1 VNIEVAPAY
10 REELIAAGLLIPLG
24 SDGLYARSGVF
35 EAILEAIDALAVRMG
50 ADHGAEVLRLP
61 PGMSR
66 GAFEATGYMRSFPQ
80 LAGTVHCFCGD
91 EQAHRELIR
100 TLDCH
105 GDWTEGQAASDI
117 VLTPAACYPVYP
129 IVARRGPLPADG
141 HAVDVMSYC
150 FRHEPSRDPARMQ
163 MFRMHEFV
171 CMGSAAQAQAFRAT
185 WVARGQE
192 MAEALRLPYRI
203 EVAND
208 PFFGRA
214 GRLLATSQVEQA
226 LKLELLIP
234 VTSGAA
240 PTACM
245 SFNYHQDKF
254 GETWGLRCADG
265 SVAHTACVGFGLER
279 LTLALLRHHGFQ
291 PAHWPDCVRAMLRI

>member
-1 VNIEVAPAY
+1 MDVAPAY
-10 REELIAAGLLIPLG
+10 REELVAAGLLIPLG

-35 EAILEAIDALAVRMG
+35 EGVLDAVDALASRIG
-50 ADHGAEVLRLP
+50 ADQGAEVLRLP

-66 GAFEATGYMRSFPQ
+66 AAFEATGYMRSFPQ

-91 EQAHRELIR
+91 ERAHRDLIR

-105 GDWTEGQAASDI
+105 GDWTGGQQASEI

-129 IVARRGPLPADG
+129 IVARRGPLPARG
-141 HAVDVMSYC
+141 HTVDVMSYC

-171 CMGSAAQAQAFRAT
+171 RIGSAAQAAAFRES
-185 WVARGQE
+185 WIGRGQE
-192 MAEALRLPYRI
+192 MAAALHLPFHV

-214 GRLLATSQVEQA
+214 GRLMATSQVEQA
-226 LKLELLIP
+226 LKLELQIP

-279 LTLALLRHHGFQ
+279 LTLALLRHHGFDPGDW
-291 PAHWPDCVRAMLRI
+291 PAPVRALLRI

>member
-1 VNIEVAPAY
+1 MDVSPAY
-10 REELIAAGLLIPLG
+10 REELVAAGLLIPLG

-35 EAILEAIDALAVRMG
+35 EGVLEAIDQLAVRMG

-66 GAFEATGYMRSFPQ
+66 AAFEATGYMRGFPQ

-91 EQAHRELIR
+91 ESAHRDLLR
-100 TLDCH
+100 TLECH
-105 GDWTEGQAASDI
+105 GDWTSGQAASEI

-129 IVARRGPLPADG
+129 IVARRGPLPAHG
-141 HAVDVMSYC
+141 HCVDVVSYC

-171 CMGSAAQAQAFRAT
+171 CMGRPSQAVAFREA
-185 WVARGQE
+185 WVARGCD
-192 MAEALRLPYRI
+192 MAEALRLPFRI
-203 EVAND
+203 EIAND

-214 GRLLATSQVEQA
+214 GRLMATSQIEQA
-226 LKLELLIP
+226 LKLELQIP

-254 GETWGLRCADG
+254 GETWDLRCADG
-265 SVAHTACVGFGLER
+265 SVAHTACAGFGLER
-279 LTLALLRHHGFQ
+279 LTLALLRHHGFV
-291 PAHWPDCVRAMLRI
+291 PADWPAPVRAVLRI